1 MNFEVGFSIRFA
13 NLSGTH
19 CPSGYNVCCFLNCDD
34 TTPVLKTYQVVYL
47 KYGTPLEYSDIR
59 RGYDNGGVT
68 LQLPPI
74 KEALGVVMTFSAS
87 TLLGSRRI
95 YELIILTTG
104 QGERIHAIVSIL
116 HFLPI
121 FVNSG
126 VLIDGVKF

>member
-1 MNFEVGFSIRFA
+1 MIEDCTIFVFIPIS
-13 NLSGTH
+13 
-19 CPSGYNVCCFLNCDD
+19 
-34 TTPVLKTYQVVYL
+34 TTAYVYL

-59 RGYDNGGVT
+59 RGYNNGGVT

-126 VLIDGVKF
+126 VLIQKQQKRRKP